1 MTNYLLYFFYN
12 IFGDYMKI
20 YIDLLILLNFIL
32 DFLLLMGVGI
42 ILNRQTNLKKIFIS
56 SIIGSITIISLFFS
70 ISSFSLFL
78 IKLIISIIMVI
89 VTFGYR
95 DIYYTLK
102 NLFYL
107 YTICIILGGF
117 FYYINIEFNL
127 LLNTNG
133 IVLNFIILLLC
144 SPVVLYF
151 YIKQIKDIKLNYNNY
166 YNIDVYL
173 KNGKI
178 IELTAFL
185 DTGNKLI
192 DPYKKRPI
200 ILINKDKLGVNF
212 NIENYLLVPYD
223 TVDNHGL
230 LKCLVPD
237 KIYIHNVGIRNNFL
251 IGISEEKIKIDGV
264 DCILNKMLLEE
275 KII

>member
-1 MTNYLLYFFYN
+1 
-12 IFGDYMKI
+12 MKI

-42 ILNRQTNLKKIFIS
+42 ILNRQTNLKKILIS
-56 SIIGSITIISLFFS
+56 SIIGSVTIISLFFS

-107 YTICIILGGF
+107 YTISIILGGF

-144 SPVVLYF
+144 SPIVIYF

-192 DPYKKRPI
+192 DPYKRRPI

-212 NIENYLLVPYD
+212 NIENCLLVPYD

>member
-1 MTNYLLYFFYN
+1 MTKYLSYFFYN
-12 IFGDYMKI
+12 KFGDYMKI
-20 YIDLLILLNFIL
+20 YLDLLILLNFIL
-32 DFLLLMGVGI
+32 DFLLLIGVGI
-42 ILNRQTNLKKIFIS
+42 ILNRQTNLKKILIS
-56 SIIGSITIISLFFS
+56 SLIGSITIISLFFS
-70 ISSFSLFL
+70 ISSFGLFL

-95 DIYYTLK
+95 DITYTLK

-107 YTICIILGGF
+107 YTVSIILGGF
-117 FYYINIEFNL
+117 FYFINIEFDL

-133 IVLNFIILLLC
+133 IVLNFIILLLF
-144 SPVVLYF
+144 SPIVIYY

-166 YNIDVYL
+166 YNIDLYL

-192 DPYKKRPI
+192 DPYKRRPI
-200 ILINKDKLGVNF
+200 ILINKDKLNNDY
-212 NIENYLLVPYD
+212 NIDNYLLVPYD
-223 TVDNHGL
+223 TVNNHGL
-230 LKCLVPD
+230 LKCLVPE

>member
-42 ILNRQTNLKKIFIS
+42 ILNRQTNLKKLLIS
-56 SIIGSITIISLFFS
+56 SIIGSITIISLFLS

-107 YTICIILGGF
+107 YTISIILGGF
-117 FYYINIEFNL
+117 FYFINIEFNL
-127 LLNTNG
+127 LLNTSG
-133 IVLNFIILLLC
+133 IVLNFIILLMC
-144 SPVVLYF
+144 SPVVIYF

-192 DPYKKRPI
+192 DPYKRRPI
-200 ILINKDKLGVNF
+200 ILINKDKLSNNL
-212 NIENYLLVPYD
+212 NIDNCLLVPYD

-237 KIYIHNVGIRNNFL
+237 KIYIHNIGIRKNFL

-264 DCILNKMLLEE
+264 DCILNKLLLEE
-275 KII
+275 RII